1 MIKNESEENIIQN
14 DSIGENVCDFKY
26 LFDMM
31 NGKKNLITG
40 VMNVFLEQVP
50 EELERINKAVSKTDY
65 ATIKIIAHT
74 MRSTM
79 SIMGISVL
87 EAILKEMEGLGT
99 SATGIEKITE
109 LNQKLNLICKQ
120 AIEETEK
127 EKCNYI

>member
-40 VMNVFLEQVP
+40 VMDVFLEQVP
-50 EELERINKAVSKTDY
+50 EELQRINEAVSKTDY

-109 LNQKLNLICKQ
+109 LNQKLNLICIK